1 MTRRPNLS
9 QSCLLFDLDGTLVHT
24 DHVHFI
30 AFNAML
36 AEFGRA
42 VDQATYNREIAGFAN
57 ADIMARLF
65 PDLSVEDHK
74 RIADSKEARFRDLAG
89 TLQPQPGLLNLI
101 AAADTQ
107 GIPRAVVTNAPRD
120 NATLML
126 NAIGLAEGWAAIV
139 LAEELPRAKPDPLPY
154 VHALER
160 IGAHAETSVA
170 FEDSR
175 SGVRAAALAGLPVIG
190 MTTTQDAA
198 TLISEGARFGAD
210 DFTDRALLDLIY
222 ERTGLQVPRA

>member
-1 MTRRPNLS
+1 MRTQNLS
-9 QSCLLFDLDGTLVHT
+9 QSSLLFDLDGTLVHT
-24 DHVHFI
+24 DHVHFV

-65 PDLSVEDHK
+65 PDLSVEDHR
-74 RIADSKEARFRDLAG
+74 RIADSKEARFRELAG
-89 TLQPQPGLLNLI
+89 TLQPQPGLVDLI
-101 AAADTQ
+101 AAADAQ
-107 GIPRAVVTNAPRD
+107 SIPRAVVTNAPRD
-120 NATLML
+120 NAELML
-126 NAIGLAEGWAAIV
+126 SAIGLADGWAAIV

-154 VHALER
+154 TYALER
-160 IGAHAETSVA
+160 LGAKAETSVA

-190 MTTTQDAA
+190 MTTTQDAT
-198 TLISEGARFGAD
+198 TLISEGAMFGAD
-210 DFTDRALLDLIY
+210 DFTDGALLDLIR
-222 ERTGLQVPRA
+222 ERTGLHIPRA

>member
-1 MTRRPNLS
+1 MMNLA

-36 AEFGRA
+36 AAFGRT

-65 PDLSVEDHK
+65 PDLSIAEH
-74 RIADSKEARFRDLAG
+74 RRLADSKEARFRDMAD
-89 TLQPQPGLLNLI
+89 TLTPQPGLMALI
-101 AAADTQ
+101 AAADAQ
-107 GIPRAVVTNAPRD
+107 GIPRAIVTNAPRD
-120 NATLML
+120 NAELML
-126 NAIGLAEGWAAIV
+126 DAIGLAEGWAAIV

-154 VHALER
+154 SHALEKL
-160 IGAHAETSVA
+160 GAQADASVA

-175 SGVRAAALAGLPVIG
+175 SGVRAAALAGLPVVG
-190 MTTTQDAA
+190 MTTTQDAT
-198 TLISEGARFGAD
+198 TLISEGAVFGAD
-210 DFTDRALLDLIY
+210 DFTDPALLALVRA
-222 ERTGLQVPRA
+222 RTGLAI

>member
-1 MTRRPNLS
+1 MKLTR
-9 QSCLLFDLDGTLVHT
+9 SCLLFDLDGTLVHT
-24 DHVHFI
+24 DHVHFV

-42 VDQATYNREIAGFAN
+42 VDQTTYNREIAGFAN

-65 PDLSVEDHK
+65 PNLSVKEHK

-89 TLQPQPGLLNLI
+89 TLQPQPGLLDLI
-101 AAADTQ
+101 AAADAQ
-107 GIPRAVVTNAPRD
+107 AIPRAVVTNAPRD
-120 NATLML
+120 NAELML
-126 NAIGLAEGWAAIV
+126 NSIGLADGWAAIV

-154 VHALER
+154 THALER
-160 IGAHAETSVA
+160 LGAKAETSVA

-175 SGVRAAALAGLPVIG
+175 SGVRAAALAGLPVVG

-198 TLISEGARFGAD
+198 TLISEGAAFGAD
-210 DFTDRALLDLIY
+210 DFTNGALLDLVH
-222 ERTGLQVPRA
+222 ERTGLHVPRA

>member
-1 MTRRPNLS
+1 MRRTNLP

-65 PDLSVEDHK
+65 PDLSIAEHR
-74 RIADSKEARFRDLAG
+74 RIADSKEARFRDLADRL
-89 TLQPQPGLLNLI
+89 TPQPGLMALI
-101 AAADTQ
+101 AAADAAR
-107 GIPRAVVTNAPRD
+107 IPRAVVTNAPRD
-120 NATLML
+120 NAALML
-126 NAIGLAEGWAAIV
+126 NAIGLADGWAAIV

-154 VHALER
+154 SHALER
-160 IGAHAETSVA
+160 LGAQAEASVA

-198 TLISEGARFGAD
+198 TLMSEGAIFGAD
-210 DFTDRALLDLIY
+210 DFTNGALLALVW
-222 ERTGLQVPRA
+222 ERTGLRL

>member
-1 MTRRPNLS
+1 MVDISNLS

-36 AEFGRA
+36 AEFGRS

-65 PDLSVEDHK
+65 PELSVDEHR
-74 RIADSKEARFRDLAG
+74 RIADSKEARFRDLAE
-89 TLQPQPGLLNLI
+89 TLIPQPGLLTLI
-101 AAADTQ
+101 AAADKH

-120 NATLML
+120 NAELML
-126 NAIGLAEGWAAIV
+126 NAIGLADGWAAIV

-154 VHALER
+154 THALER
-160 IGAHAETSVA
+160 LGAKAEASVA

-198 TLISEGARFGAD
+198 TLVSEGAVFGAD
-210 DFTDRALLDLIY
+210 DFTDAALLGLIQ
-222 ERTGLQVPRA
+222 ERTGLYVPRA

>member
-1 MTRRPNLS
+1 MKRP
-9 QSCLLFDLDGTLVHT
+9 CLLFDLDGTLVHT

-65 PDLSVEDHK
+65 PELSIAEHR
-74 RIADSKEARFRDLAG
+74 RIADSKEARFRDLAD
-89 TLQPQPGLLNLI
+89 TLEPQPGLLALI
-101 AAADTQ
+101 AAADAQ
-107 GIPRAVVTNAPRD
+107 GIARAVVTNAPRD
-120 NATLML
+120 NAELML
-126 NAIGLAEGWAAIV
+126 GAIGLSQGWAAIV

-154 VHALER
+154 LHALER
-160 IGAHAETSVA
+160 LGAHPDASVA

-175 SGVRAAALAGLPVIG
+175 SGVRAAAAAGLAVVG
-190 MTTTQDAA
+190 MTTTQDEA
-198 TLISEGARFGAD
+198 TLKQEGAAFGAP
-210 DFTDRALLDLIY
+210 DFTNPHLLALVRD
-222 ERTGLQVPRA
+222 RTGIKL

>member
-1 MTRRPNLS
+1 MIGDLNLA

-36 AEFGRA
+36 ATFGRA

-65 PDLSVEDHK
+65 PDLSIDEH
-74 RIADSKEARFRDLAG
+74 RRLADSKEARFRDMAD
-89 TLQPQPGLLNLI
+89 TLTPQPGLMALI
-101 AAADTQ
+101 AAADAQ

-120 NATLML
+120 NAELML
-126 NAIGLAEGWAAIV
+126 DAIGLAAGWAAIV

-154 VHALER
+154 SHALEKL
-160 IGAHAETSVA
+160 GAKADASVA

-175 SGVRAAALAGLPVIG
+175 SGVRAAALAGLPVVG
-190 MTTTQDAA
+190 MTTTQDAT
-198 TLISEGARFGAD
+198 TLISEGAVFGAD
-210 DFTDRALLDLIY
+210 DFTDPALLALVRA
-222 ERTGLQVPRA
+222 RTGLAI

>member
-1 MTRRPNLS
+1 MIGDLNLA

-24 DHVHFI
+24 DHVHFV

-36 AEFGRA
+36 AAFGRT

-65 PDLSVEDHK
+65 PDLSIDEH
-74 RIADSKEARFRDLAG
+74 RRLADSKEARFRDMAD
-89 TLQPQPGLLNLI
+89 TLTPQPGLMALI
-101 AAADTQ
+101 AAADAQ

-120 NATLML
+120 NAELML
-126 NAIGLAEGWAAIV
+126 DAIGLAAGWAAIV

-154 VHALER
+154 SHALEKL
-160 IGAHAETSVA
+160 GAKADASVA

-175 SGVRAAALAGLPVIG
+175 SGVRAAALAGLPVVG
-190 MTTTQDAA
+190 MTTTQDAT
-198 TLISEGARFGAD
+198 TLISEGAVFGAD
-210 DFTDRALLDLIY
+210 DFTDPALLALVRA
-222 ERTGLQVPRA
+222 RTGLAI

>member
-1 MTRRPNLS
+1 MTRS
-9 QSCLLFDLDGTLVHT
+9 SLLFDLDGTLVHT

-36 AEFGRA
+36 AEFGRT
-42 VDQATYNREIAGFAN
+42 VDQATYNRDIAGFAN

-65 PDLSVEDHK
+65 PELSLSEHH
-74 RIADSKEARFRDLAG
+74 RLADSKEARFRDLAG
-89 TLQPQPGLLNLI
+89 ALMPQPGLMALI
-101 AAADTQ
+101 AAADEK

-120 NATLML
+120 NAELML

-154 VHALER
+154 SHALALL
-160 IGAHAETSVA
+160 GADASASVA

-175 SGVRAAALAGLPVIG
+175 SGVRAATSAGLPVVG
-190 MTTTQDAA
+190 MTTTQDASI
-198 TLISEGARFGAD
+198 LVSEGACFGAV
-210 DFTDRALLDLIY
+210 DFTDAGLLALVR
-222 ERTGLQVPRA
+222 ERTGILL